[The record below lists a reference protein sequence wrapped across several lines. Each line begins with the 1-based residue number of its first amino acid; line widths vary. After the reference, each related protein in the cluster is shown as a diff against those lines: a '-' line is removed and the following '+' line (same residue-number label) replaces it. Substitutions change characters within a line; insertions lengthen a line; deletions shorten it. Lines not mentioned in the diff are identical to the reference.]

1 MSYDACAI
9 CLTRAHVTDRY
20 IGSSTHKAGVRSMA
34 ALRTLLCLVLAAAAT
49 SLALPVAAQN
59 QTGSAGADM
68 SRIWLP
74 GPGRSYLGLNA
85 GRSRYNLPC
94 GSATLLCNDSDRS
107 VQLYTGK
114 MIGDFWG
121 VELGYLNMGRVA
133 RLGGE
138 TSATGLNLRL
148 VGKAPLGHS
157 FGVFGKVGTTFGR
170 AESSALAG
178 SGIAPGSERGF
189 GPSFGAGVSY
199 DFNPRVSATL
209 EWDSNDFRFAGTGRD
224 PVRSTN
230 HGLQ

>member
-1 MSYDACAI
+1 
-9 CLTRAHVTDRY
+9 
-20 IGSSTHKAGVRSMA
+20 MA
-34 ALRTLLCLVLAAAAT
+34 ALRTLLCLVFTTAAT
-49 SLALPVAAQN
+49 SLVLPVAAQ
-59 QTGSAGADM
+59 TPPGSAGADK

-74 GPGRSYLGLNA
+74 GPGRTYLGLNL

-94 GSATLLCNDSDRS
+94 GSATLLCDDTDRS
-107 VQLYTGK
+107 VQLYTGT

-121 VELGYLNMGRVA
+121 VELGYLNMGRIA
-133 RLGGE
+133 LGSGQ

-157 FGVFGKVGTTFGR
+157 FGVFGKVGTTYGR

-178 SGIAPGSERGF
+178 SGIAAGSERGF
-189 GPSFGAGVSY
+189 GPSYGAGFSF

-230 HGLQ
+230 LGLQIRY

>member
-1 MSYDACAI
+1 
-9 CLTRAHVTDRY
+9 
-20 IGSSTHKAGVRSMA
+20 MA

-94 GSATLLCNDSDRS
+94 GSATLLCDDSDRS

-133 RLGGE
+133 RLAGE
-138 TSATGLNLRL
+138 TNATGLNLRL
-148 VGKAPLGHS
+148 VGRAPLGHS
-157 FGVFGKVGTTFGR
+157 FGVFGKVGTTYRPETSIMG
-170 AESSALAG
+170 G
-178 SGIAPGSERGF
+178 SGIAAGSERGF
-189 GPSFGAGVSY
+189 GPSYGAGVSF
-199 DFNPRVSATL
+199 DINPRMSATL

-224 PVRSTN
+224 AVRSTSL
-230 HGLQ
+230 GLQIRY